1 MEMTVLHVPLII
13 LLHCFLHP
21 PPLLGQILCLFLLY
35 CLLALSIDFIAT
47 RDIQPGKELF
57 IDYGQEWVDAWNTYV
72 KEWKPPERSHS
83 FTSGVELQ
91 SDLSIPLK
99 TSLEQQTE
107 PYSENVVFYCHY

>member
-1 MEMTVLHVPLII
+1 MEMTLLHVPLII
-13 LLHCFLHP
+13 LLHCFLPH

-57 IDYGQEWVDAWNTYV
+57 IDYGQEWEDVWNTYV
-72 KEWKPPERSHS
+72 NEWKPPEGSHNY
-83 FTSGVELQ
+83 SGVELQ
-91 SDLSIPLK
+91 SDLSLPLK

-107 PYSENVVFYCHY
+107 PYSENVVFCCHY

>member
-1 MEMTVLHVPLII
+1 MTLCGDQPLRN
-13 LLHCFLHP
+13 LRRRRLSP
-21 PPLLGQILCLFLLY
+21 EPLSQ
-35 CLLALSIDFIAT
+35 
-47 RDIQPGKELF
+47 DIQPGKELF

-107 PYSENVVFYCHY
+107 PY